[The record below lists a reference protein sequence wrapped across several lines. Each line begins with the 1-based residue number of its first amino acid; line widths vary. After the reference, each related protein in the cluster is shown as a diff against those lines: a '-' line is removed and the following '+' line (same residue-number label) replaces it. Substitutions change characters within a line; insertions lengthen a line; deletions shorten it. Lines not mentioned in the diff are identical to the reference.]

1 MCLHEIWRVW
11 KIHLSLFL
19 VSLTPS
25 ALCYF
30 IGGAR
35 FYGLWP
41 QGHMGGRQSFLV
53 AHNLVLSVLGIHE
66 RKELKITKVY
76 LSLSFYDRRVA
87 SQKGNFLFKF
97 LILLCGVI
105 SRTQRF
111 GNSRHG
117 LRFEYSDYLW
127 LFLGSK
133 KTGSWRND
141 RFSHPA
147 SMLLSSIISVKSMPK
162 PSWRAT

>member
-76 LSLSFYDRRVA
+76 LSLSSYDLRVA
-87 SQKGNFLFKF
+87 SQKGNFYLNF
-97 LILLCGVI
+97 LYCCVVWSLVNNGLETADMVCGLNIVI
-105 SRTQRF
+105 TYGYFWVLRKPEVDEMIGFHIQRQCYF
-111 GNSRHG
+111 HQ
-117 LRFEYSDYLW
+117 
-127 LFLGSK
+127 
-133 KTGSWRND
+133 
-141 RFSHPA
+141 
-147 SMLLSSIISVKSMPK
+147 
-162 PSWRAT
+162 

>member
-1 MCLHEIWRVW
+1 MCLHEIWQVL
-11 KIHLSLFL
+11 KIHFSLFL
-19 VSLTPS
+19 VSLSPS

-35 FYGLWP
+35 FQGLQP
-41 QGHMGGRQSFLV
+41 QGHMGDRQSFLV

-66 RKELKITKVY
+66 RKKLKITKVY

-111 GNSRHG
+111 GKSRHG

-127 LFLGSK
+127 LPEDDEVIGFCIQ
-133 KTGSWRND
+133 RQCY
-141 RFSHPA
+141 FHQ
-147 SMLLSSIISVKSMPK
+147 
-162 PSWRAT
+162 

>member
-1 MCLHEIWRVW
+1 
-11 KIHLSLFL
+11 
-19 VSLTPS
+19 
-25 ALCYF
+25 
-30 IGGAR
+30 
-35 FYGLWP
+35 
-41 QGHMGGRQSFLV
+41 MGDRQSFLV

-66 RKELKITKVY
+66 RKKLKITKVY

-111 GNSRHG
+111 GKSRHG

-127 LFLGSK
+127 LPEDDEVIGFCIQ
-133 KTGSWRND
+133 RQCY
-141 RFSHPA
+141 FHQ
-147 SMLLSSIISVKSMPK
+147 
-162 PSWRAT
+162 

>member
-1 MCLHEIWRVW
+1 MCLHEIWRVL
-11 KIHLSLFL
+11 KIHFSLFL
-19 VSLTPS
+19 VSLSPS

-30 IGGAR
+30 FGGAR
-35 FYGLWP
+35 FQGLQP
-41 QGHMGGRQSFLV
+41 QGHWVAANLFQF

-87 SQKGNFLFKF
+87 SQKGNFLLKF

-111 GNSRHG
+111 GKSRHG

-133 KTGSWRND
+133 KTGS
-141 RFSHPA
+141 
-147 SMLLSSIISVKSMPK
+147 
-162 PSWRAT
+162 